1 MKRYQPLNAPVLE
14 AGPVLTPDGGVE
26 VVGQDQ
32 LPDLIVDDHLQH
44 GLDHEDTGA
53 TKPCTPRTVLRHI
66 LVHTVELLVE
76 AKVDWLS
83 LVTSLHAVA
92 VPLGREGAAYD
103 LLKHPLAE
111 IGTGRPAEERG
122 KMVSQAW
129 HDTGGGGLRSWK

>member
-1 MKRYQPLNAPVLE
+1 MKRYQTLDASVLE

-44 GLDHEDTGA
+44 GLDHEDSGA
-53 TKPCTPRTVLRHI
+53 TEPCTPRTVLRHI

-103 LLKHPLAE
+103 LFEHPLAE
-111 IGTGRPAEERG
+111 IGTGRPAEEG
-122 KMVSQAW
+122 AKMASQTW
-129 HDTGGGGLRSWK
+129 HETGGGSLKNWK

>member
-1 MKRYQPLNAPVLE
+1 MKRYQTLDASVLE

-44 GLDHEDTGA
+44 GLDHEDSGA
-53 TKPCTPRTVLRHI
+53 TEPCTPRTVLRHI
-66 LVHTVELLVE
+66 LVHAVELLVE

-103 LLKHPLAE
+103 LFEHPLAE
-111 IGTGRPAEERG
+111 IGTGRPAEEG
-122 KMVSQAW
+122 AKMASQTW
-129 HDTGGGGLRSWK
+129 HETGGGSLKNWK

>member
-1 MKRYQPLNAPVLE
+1 MERYQPLDAPLLE
-14 AGPVLTPDGGVE
+14 AGLVLTPDGGVE

-44 GLDHEDTGA
+44 GLDHEDSGA
-53 TKPCTPRTVLRHI
+53 TEPCTPRTVLRHI

-103 LLKHPLAE
+103 LFEHPLAE
-111 IGTGRPAEERG
+111 IGTGRPAEEG
-122 KMVSQAW
+122 AKMASQTW
-129 HDTGGGGLRSWK
+129 HETGGGSLKNWK

>member
-1 MKRYQPLNAPVLE
+1 MKRYQTLDASVLE

-44 GLDHEDTGA
+44 GLDHEDSGA
-53 TKPCTPRTVLRHI
+53 TEPCTPRTVLRHI
-66 LVHTVELLVE
+66 LVHAVELLVE

-103 LLKHPLAE
+103 LLEHPLAE
-111 IGTGRPAEERG
+111 IGTGRPAEEG
-122 KMVSQAW
+122 AKMASQTW
-129 HDTGGGGLRSWK
+129 HETGGGSLKNWK

>member
-1 MKRYQPLNAPVLE
+1 MERYQPLDAPVLE
-14 AGPVLTPDGGVE
+14 AGLVLTPDGGVE

-44 GLDHEDTGA
+44 GLDHEDSGA
-53 TKPCTPRTVLRHI
+53 TEPCTPRTVLRHI

-76 AKVDWLS
+76 AKVDRLP

-103 LLKHPLAE
+103 LFEHPLAE
-111 IGTGRPAEERG
+111 IGTGRPAEEG
-122 KMVSQAW
+122 AKMASQTW
-129 HDTGGGGLRSWK
+129 HETGGGSLKNWK

>member
-1 MKRYQPLNAPVLE
+1 MERYQPLDAPLLE
-14 AGPVLTPDGGVE
+14 AGLVLTPDGGVE

-44 GLDHEDTGA
+44 GLDHEDSGA
-53 TKPCTPRTVLRHI
+53 TEPCTPRTVLRHI

-103 LLKHPLAE
+103 LLEHPLAE
-111 IGTGRPAEERG
+111 IGTGRPAEEG
-122 KMVSQAW
+122 AKMASQTW
-129 HDTGGGGLRSWK
+129 HETGGGSLKNWK